1 MLMRRCRVA
10 IHWRGDVIDRKYQM
24 IFRRD
29 MLRPL
34 HAVDQSQQSND
45 MARAGLVDRSVEA

>member
-1 MLMRRCRVA
+1 
-10 IHWRGDVIDRKYQM
+10 M